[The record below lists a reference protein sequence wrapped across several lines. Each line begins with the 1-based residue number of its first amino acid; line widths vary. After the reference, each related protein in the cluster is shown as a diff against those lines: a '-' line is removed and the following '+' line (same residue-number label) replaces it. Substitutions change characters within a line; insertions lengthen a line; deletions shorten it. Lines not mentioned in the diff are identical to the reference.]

1 MEEQLW
7 KICPACSDIA
17 VEGCESMNDEQVA
30 NWYTDKKVVF
40 EEPNECGSMVNYVQI
55 PINNLEKWN
64 TVPEQEN
71 D

>member
-17 VEGCESMNDEQVA
+17 VEGCESMTDEEVA
-30 NWYTDKKVVF
+30 NWYTDNKVVL
-40 EEPNECGSMVNYVQI
+40 EEANECGSMVNYVQV

-64 TVPEQEN
+64 AIPE
-71 D
+71 